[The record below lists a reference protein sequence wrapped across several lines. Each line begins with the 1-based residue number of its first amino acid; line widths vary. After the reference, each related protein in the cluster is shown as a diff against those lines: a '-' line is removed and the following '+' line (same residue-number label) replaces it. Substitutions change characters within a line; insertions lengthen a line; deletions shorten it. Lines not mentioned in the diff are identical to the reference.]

1 MDPTLSPGDPAV
13 LGAWQDLG
21 GWAGLL
27 SPAQLAGYAAF
38 VFGMA
43 CFAQT
48 DDRRFK
54 VLMALECAAYVLHFA
69 LLGHATAVASAA
81 VSLARSL
88 AALKARTPAVGLLF
102 IGLGLGLGAW
112 LATGWLSLLPIAASC
127 LGTAALFFLRGV
139 PMRLLMLLG
148 TLLWLV
154 HNLAVGSV
162 GGSLLEACL
171 LVSNLFTIGRM
182 VRAARAPPA
191 AHSPASSGGAPPA
204 AGSAASSVAVT
215 AAVTAEARPATTP
228 APPQ

>member
-1 MDPTLSPGDPAV
+1 MAATLSPVVQAA

-21 GWAGLL
+21 GWAWLL
-27 SPAQLAGYAAF
+27 SPAQCAGYAAF

-54 VLMALECAAYVLHFA
+54 IYMALECAAYVLHFA
-69 LLGHATAVASAA
+69 LLGQATAAASAA

-102 IGLGLGLGAW
+102 IGLSLGLGAW

-139 PMRLLMLLG
+139 TMRLLMLVG
-148 TLLWLV
+148 TLLWLA

-171 LVSNLFTIGRM
+171 AVSNLFTIWRM
-182 VRAARAPPA
+182 ARKQPGPGPGSDADPGADRRETAAA
-191 AHSPASSGGAPPA
+191 A
-204 AGSAASSVAVT
+204 SAAA
-215 AAVTAEARPATTP
+215 TP
-228 APPQ
+228 APAPAPPR